1 VLRLLSQ
8 TTTWDVVTKLLGDDC
23 IEPDVAQVAVKL
35 PEAVSPQPMTAPPSD
50 LHIDGM
56 HTDTSGVP
64 SGQLHNFSLLVGV
77 PLSTVQAQP
86 DGGCLHVLP
95 GSHLAISHALRAS
108 PAGVHTLTEA
118 DTTVSVADRLAR
130 VIDFSTGRPL
140 PLTVRRGDVYLCH
153 PALAHCVGA
162 NGTSEPRVAAYFRVY
177 AGARRTVDGG
187 VQLAR
192 HSALLDPWLEYP
204 SLKQLDSVLSCWS
217 S

>member
-1 VLRLLSQ
+1 V
-8 TTTWDVVTKLLGDDC
+8 
-23 IEPDVAQVAVKL
+23 
-35 PEAVSPQPMTAPPSD
+35 
-50 LHIDGM
+50 
-56 HTDTSGVP
+56 
-64 SGQLHNFSLLVGV
+64 SLLDSFTTF
-77 PLSTVQAQP
+77 LSSWV
-86 DGGCLHVLP
+86 CLSRQYRRNPTAVVFTFF
-95 GSHLAISHALRAS
+95 RAATS
-108 PAGVHTLTEA
+108 PSRMPSAVHTLTEA